1 MHGVDYGGY
10 AYGFW
15 PTVVLIF
22 LIFMFIIFGYIK
34 PREKF
39 EWRSM
44 GMFMGFLA
52 ALFTEMYGF
61 PLTIYLLTGWLGS
74 NYPVLDPFSHS
85 SGHLVLVFLGL
96 SHSGLAMSI
105 LHIITNGIIF
115 FGVFLIFKGWQ
126 IIYNSSEDQLVTTE
140 IYSYI
145 RHPQY
150 VGMTLITVGFLIQW
164 PTIITLAMWPFLMF
178 LYYRLSKYEE
188 RKLENKFG
196 QEFLDYK
203 KRVPAFFPRFSQP
216 GVQENQSR

>member
-10 AYGFW
+10 AYGFCT
-15 PTVVLIF
+15 TVLFVF
-22 LIFMFIIFGYIK
+22 LIFMFIVFSYVK
-34 PREKF
+34 PKEKF

-44 GMFMGFLA
+44 GVFIGFLA

-61 PLTIYLLTGWLGS
+61 PLTIYLLTSWFGS

-96 SHSGLAMSI
+96 SHSTAAMSI

-115 FGVFLIFKGWQ
+115 FGIY
-126 IIYNSSEDQLVTTE
+126 IIYLGWKKIHKATGEELVTDG
-140 IYSYI
+140 IYARI

-150 VGMTLITVGFLIQW
+150 VGMMLITIGFLIQW
-164 PTIITLAMWPFLMF
+164 PTVITLAMWPILLV

-188 RKLENKFG
+188 KKLAKKFG
-196 QEFLDYK
+196 PEFYNY
-203 KRVPAFFPRFSQP
+203 RASVPAIFPRL
-216 GVQENQSR
+216 GKRNAAKGAA